1 MLSSSMYFL
10 QDMLVID
17 LNLSTNQIALALVL
31 LDSGIKRFICLE
43 SDNESEGGSERGNQ
57 VDNETMDSG
66 FDVMNDLDRS
76 TKCVESTST
85 FGTFMLHLYLDNGF
99 FNFLGTVVENAKEIV
114 IEHSIDKRK
123 FSYLKTKKIK
133 KERKC

>member
-66 FDVMNDLDRS
+66 FDVMNDLDWS

-99 FNFLGTVVENAKEIV
+99 INFSGTVVENAKEIV